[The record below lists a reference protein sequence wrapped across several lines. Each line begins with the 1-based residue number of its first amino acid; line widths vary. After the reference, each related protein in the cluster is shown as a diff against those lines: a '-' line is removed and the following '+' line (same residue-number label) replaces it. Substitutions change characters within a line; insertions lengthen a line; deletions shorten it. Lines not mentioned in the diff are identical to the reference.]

1 MENNNKLDRFYIRV
15 IRSASPSTEKLTKE
29 QLNHLLAHNPK
40 HGIERIKKIKTACC
54 IDSSYYL
61 G

>member
-1 MENNNKLDRFYIRV
+1 MENTNKLDRFYIRL
-15 IRSASPSTEKLTKE
+15 IGTARPPNEKLITE
-29 QLNHLLAHNPK
+29 QLNHTLTYNRKLR
-40 HGIERIKKIKTACC
+40 IERIKKIKTACC